1 MELPKVT
8 SNIQQQVATS
18 SKILK
23 RFLFSQYFAD
33 GLRITLGILLPAV
46 IAYNYGHINEG
57 IATSLGALCVSIPDT
72 PGPFQHRRNAM
83 LITLAFIFGMAL
95 LTALLAKYTILLALF
110 IGVSCFFFSMMHV
123 FGAGA
128 ASMGVSALAVMI
140 LGIDQNISF
149 TQALIYAL
157 LVAGGGF
164 WYFLLSLSNQKLLPF
179 RAAEQLLGECTFAI
193 AEFIR
198 LKAGFYNQHLP
209 IENQYNK
216 IIAQQALVNEFQE
229 HVREI
234 LFRTRKIMVDSSPNG
249 RTLLLTFIDL
259 VDLYEQSMATHYNY
273 NEIRNKFAHTG
284 ILHYFEQVITQMADE
299 LEHLGNNL
307 HNHEHKKPIHH
318 FTPKLNLVKAQV
330 DELEE
335 RGMNTMVLKKIL
347 INLRNISNR
356 LEHIYKYKNTTDF
369 LPEHRKK
376 ELSKFVQPQLIN
388 WAIFIAHLNFQSNHF
403 RHALRLSIICV
414 AAFVFA
420 RTVYQTQYSYWI
432 LLSILV
438 ILKPGFSYTK
448 KRNYERVIGTIIGGL
463 IGLVI
468 LKYFPGVNARL
479 AFLSL
484 LMLLAF
490 SFMRVNYVIS
500 VLFMTPYVLIVFS
513 FTGNDSG
520 LSVAWER
527 ILDTIIGASLA
538 LAASYFIFPNWE
550 SYQLKSIC
558 TDLVKANL
566 NYLKSIMERN
576 ETPASQSNYRLSRKQ
591 LFVNTSNLSTAF
603 QRMLSEPK
611 SKQSNGAW
619 VMQFSILNNQLSSYF
634 ATLSYQL
641 KPGES
646 LTAEQKRAVRS
657 IYNSLLDGLEKNES
671 IPLKQDITFANG
683 DQNNTLSTEFLVMV
697 HQTATDLK
705 KHLQQT
711 TAFN

>member
-1 MELPKVT
+1 MELPNVT
-8 SNIQQQVATS
+8 ANIQQQVATS

-23 RFLFSQYFAD
+23 RFLYSQYFAD
-33 GLRITLGILLPAV
+33 GLRITLGILLPSI

-57 IATSLGALCVSIPDT
+57 IAASLGALCVSIPDT
-72 PGPFQHRRNAM
+72 PGPYQHRRNAM
-83 LITLAFIFGMAL
+83 LITLAFIFSMAL
-95 LTALLAKYTILLALF
+95 LTALLAQYTLLLAIF
-110 IGVSCFFFSMMHV
+110 IGVSCFAFSMLHV
-123 FGAGA
+123 FGARA
-128 ASMGVSALAVMI
+128 ASMGVAALAVMI
-140 LGIDQNISF
+140 LGIDQNISL
-149 TQALIYAL
+149 TQACIYAL

-164 WYFLLSLSNQKLLPF
+164 WYFLLSLSNQKLLPY

-193 AEFIR
+193 AEFIK
-198 LKAGFYNQHLP
+198 LKAGFYSAEQN
-209 IENQYNK
+209 IETQYNK

-234 LFRTRKIMVDSSPNG
+234 LFKTRKIMGDSSLNG
-249 RTLLLTFIDL
+249 RILLLTFIDL

-273 NEIRNKFAHTG
+273 SEIRDKFSHTG
-284 ILHYFEQVITQMADE
+284 VLQYFEQVITQMAEE

-307 HNHEHKKPIHH
+307 HNHEQKKPIHH
-318 FTPKLNLVKAQV
+318 FTPKLNLVKARV
-330 DELEE
+330 DDLEQQ
-335 RGMNTMVLKKIL
+335 GMNTMVLKKIL

-356 LEHIYKYKNTTDF
+356 LEHIYNYKNTTDL

-376 ELSKFVQPQLIN
+376 ELTKFVQPQLIN
-388 WAIFIAHLNFQSNHF
+388 WPIFAAHLNFKSNHF
-403 RHALRLSIICV
+403 RHALRLAIICV

-479 AFLSL
+479 AFLSV

-490 SFMRVNYVIS
+490 SFIRVNYVIS

-527 ILDTIIGASLA
+527 ILDTIIGAGLA
-538 LAASYFIFPNWE
+538 LGASYFIFPSWE
-550 SYQLKSIC
+550 SYQLKTIC

-566 NYLKSIMERN
+566 NYLKFILERD
-576 ETPASQSNYRLSRKQ
+576 ETPASQSNYRLARKQ

-611 SKQSNGAW
+611 SKQGNGTW
-619 VMQFSILNNQLSSYF
+619 VLQFSILNNQLSSYF

-641 KPGES
+641 KAGES
-646 LTAEQKRAVRS
+646 LTEEQKRAVRS
-657 IYNSLLDGLEKNES
+657 IYNSLVEALDKNES
-671 IPLKQDITFANG
+671 AQLKHDITFANG
-683 DQNNTLSTEFLVMV
+683 HPNNTINMEFLVMV

-705 KHLQQT
+705 KHLLN
-711 TAFN
+711 APNFN